1 MNLFFVLCFSL
12 SSVQSYKILFLVPF
26 NAKSHWLFL
35 ENFVKALLERQHE
48 VTCVTSNS
56 LTGTHLT
63 NYTEIL
69 IEPAL
74 DFETISKS
82 EDIII
87 ATILHYLFV
96 FEQLT
101 G

>member
-1 MNLFFVLCFSL
+1 MLCLSL
-12 SSVQSYKILFLVPF
+12 IGVQCYKILFLVPF

-48 VTCVTSNS
+48 LTCITSIS
-56 LTGTHLT
+56 LTGTHPV

-74 DFETISKS
+74 DFESICK
-82 EDIII
+82 
-87 ATILHYLFV
+87 
-96 FEQLT
+96 
-101 G
+101 